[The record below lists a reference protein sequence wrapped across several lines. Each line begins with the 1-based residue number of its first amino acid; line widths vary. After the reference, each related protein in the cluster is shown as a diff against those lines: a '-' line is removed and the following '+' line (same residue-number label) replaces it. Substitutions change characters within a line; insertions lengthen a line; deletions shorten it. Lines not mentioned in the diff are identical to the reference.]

1 MKKPVTKTPVG
12 LTLPSPPL
20 TGESVVLR
28 PWRSDDAPA
37 LVAAWADPE
46 IRRWAEVPAETGL
59 DAASIWITGQA
70 LRRERRMALDLAVV
84 DADGSVIG
92 WWTAADARGRG
103 VATEAVALLTGW
115 ALGGQLGLSVVVAR
129 VDAANVASLAVA
141 RRAGYSEV
149 AGGESDPQVMLVRRS
164 GSGDDRVRAG
174 GGSDSGGGRTGW
186 WVRAL
191 GTCG

>member
-1 MKKPVTKTPVG
+1 VKKPVTKTPVG
-12 LTLPSPPL
+12 LTPPAPPL

-84 DADGSVIG
+84 DADGSVVGEVGLSSFDERRGAALIG

-149 AGGESDPQVMLVRRS
+149 AGGGPDPQVTLVRRS
-164 GSGDDRVRAG
+164 GS
-174 GGSDSGGGRTGW
+174 
-186 WVRAL
+186 L
-191 GTCG
+191 FF

>member
-28 PWRSDDAPA
+28 PWRTDDAPA

-84 DADGSVIG
+84 DADGSVVGEVGLSSFDERRGAALIG

-149 AGGESDPQVMLVRRS
+149 AGGGPDPQVTLVRRS
-164 GSGDDRVRAG
+164 GSPPP
-174 GGSDSGGGRTGW
+174 
-186 WVRAL
+186 
-191 GTCG
+191 